1 MIFFETDMYTKY
13 PAQAN
18 INDQIFAWMFAK
30 YIIFVFYDFI
40 FENFLQNQPIENNA
54 IKVSSTKL
62 NSRENSKDIHTMN

>member
-18 INDQIFAWMFAK
+18 INDQIFAWIFAK

-40 FENFLQNQPIENNA
+40 FENFCKINQ
-54 IKVSSTKL
+54 
-62 NSRENSKDIHTMN
+62 